1 MKEKVVRNK
10 WKAFVLSIFSVYSA
24 CLIVFYDS
32 FHFCGSVFG
41 SIEYNYVQIDGL
53 VIRLIFI
60 PICTVVCGL
69 LTLCICR
76 VYEKLGNKLFVQNM
90 WTKRKK
96 LFFFLGIVTSLILCW
111 SPYIL
116 TYYPGAVYSDGFV
129 SIDQI
134 LKNYLN
140 NHHPIFYTKFVGLFI
155 RFGLH
160 FGSLNMGIAL
170 YTLGQT
176 VIMALVL
183 AYTLLWMHNKNINKL
198 YIILCGLFF
207 AFYPLFPYYAIAL
220 WKDTLFSLV
229 LFLFILL
236 QIDVVVSKGMLLN
249 TVKGLVH
256 YSILAIGVMFL
267 RNNGIYIIAFS
278 IVIHLLINFRML
290 KTLKKF
296 VICAAVMMTATFI
309 IQNPVYESMDLS
321 TEFVEN
327 LGIPMQQISAVA
339 AYDGELTQEQED
351 FLGQIWDLEE
361 LGKKYTPCLADTPK
375 GRVDKFNGE
384 FIENHKKEFLKT
396 WIQVCI
402 QNPKIVTDA
411 FFMENLGFWHLSV
424 SGKVAYIQPG
434 VWENS
439 FGVERKDL
447 FEKFFHF
454 SFEKLVLPR
463 HYLSCGFLFWLVLLN
478 MTVMVILR
486 GERSITIWSSV
497 IGAWITMMIATP
509 IAISLRYMYIL
520 VLVLPLLPITP
531 FFECEDSSE

>member
-1 MKEKVVRNK
+1 M
-10 WKAFVLSIFSVYSA
+10 
-24 CLIVFYDS
+24 
-32 FHFCGSVFG
+32 
-41 SIEYNYVQIDGL
+41 
-53 VIRLIFI
+53 
-60 PICTVVCGL
+60 
-69 LTLCICR
+69 
-76 VYEKLGNKLFVQNM
+76 
-90 WTKRKK
+90 
-96 LFFFLGIVTSLILCW
+96 
-111 SPYIL
+111 
-116 TYYPGAVYSDGFV
+116 
-129 SIDQI
+129 
-134 LKNYLN
+134 
-140 NHHPIFYTKFVGLFI
+140 
-155 RFGLH
+155 
-160 FGSLNMGIAL
+160 
-170 YTLGQT
+170 
-176 VIMALVL
+176 
-183 AYTLLWMHNKNINKL
+183 
-198 YIILCGLFF
+198 
-207 AFYPLFPYYAIAL
+207 
-220 WKDTLFSLV
+220 
-229 LFLFILL
+229 
-236 QIDVVVSKGMLLN
+236 
-249 TVKGLVH
+249 
-256 YSILAIGVMFL
+256 
-267 RNNGIYIIAFS
+267 
-278 IVIHLLINFRML
+278 
-290 KTLKKF
+290 
-296 VICAAVMMTATFI
+296 
-309 IQNPVYESMDLS
+309 
-321 TEFVEN
+321 
-327 LGIPMQQISAVA
+327 
-339 AYDGELTQEQED
+339 
-351 FLGQIWDLEE
+351 EE